1 MCLGPLF
8 SFLRNALIHRIAH
21 RVSFARC
28 SVHIVSLLFWLWL
41 HENTFLWWCCLRH
54 SLGVSVP
61 ICSICLSL
69 LSPSTVAV
77 FLCHFALLVR
87 KNGFD
92 NCSVTVL
99 FWSFLGG
106 SIFCDANFLGRLRS
120 CLRCRC
126 RCCSCLLSFL
136 VCPSVHLVVA
146 SSCLKQSASET
157 FSKTSASCEHERC
170 VCFPLFLSPFWCRVC
185 CPLVVRFS
193 VSRHL
198 HIRPSALL
206 WHKSWNG
213 SYMVGMR

>member
-1 MCLGPLF
+1 MMLSP
-8 SFLRNALIHRIAH
+8 
-21 RVSFARC
+21 
-28 SVHIVSLLFWLWL
+28 
-41 HENTFLWWCCLRH
+41 TFLGRLRSH
-54 SLGVSVP
+54 MLYLFVS
-61 ICSICLSL
+61 
-69 LSPSTVAV
+69 LSPSTVAI

-126 RCCSCLLSFL
+126 RCCSCLLAIFLSLPL

-206 WHKSWNG
+206 
-213 SYMVGMR
+213 

>member
-28 SVHIVSLLFWLWL
+28 SVHILFWLWL

>member
-8 SFLRNALIHRIAH
+8 SLLRNA
-21 RVSFARC
+21 RC
-28 SVHIVSLLFWLWL
+28 PVHIVSLLFWLWL

-106 SIFCDANFLGRLRS
+106 SIFLWCKFSRASPFLSSLS
-120 CLRCRC
+120 L
-126 RCCSCLLSFL
+126 SLLFLFAIFLSLPL
-136 VCPSVHLVVA
+136 VCPSVHLVAA

-157 FSKTSASCEHERC
+157 FSKTSACCEHERC

>member
-21 RVSFARC
+21 RLSFARC

-106 SIFCDANFLGRLRS
+106 SIFLWCKFSRASPFLSSLS
-120 CLRCRC
+120 L
-126 RCCSCLLSFL
+126 SLLFL
-136 VCPSVHLVVA
+136 FAIFLSLPFC
-146 SSCLKQSASET
+146 
-157 FSKTSASCEHERC
+157 ASCC
-170 VCFPLFLSPFWCRVC
+170 CLFLSETVC
-185 CPLVVRFS
+185 Q
-193 VSRHL
+193 
-198 HIRPSALL
+198 
-206 WHKSWNG
+206 WN
-213 SYMVGMR
+213 V